1 MKQSNGHNPVIHPRV
16 RTITIREFDKGN
28 LVEWSVDEEGG
39 VAHGGNELIVGQVG
53 SDNLTDRT
61 RRFVQ
66 ESLLQAWYPYRK
78 KARRRA

>member
-1 MKQSNGHNPVIHPRV
+1 MKQSNAPVIRPRV
-16 RTITIREFDKGN
+16 RHITIREFEKGN
-28 LVEWSVDEEGG
+28 LVEWSVEVQDDI
-39 VAHGGNELIVGQVG
+39 AHGGTELIVGQVG